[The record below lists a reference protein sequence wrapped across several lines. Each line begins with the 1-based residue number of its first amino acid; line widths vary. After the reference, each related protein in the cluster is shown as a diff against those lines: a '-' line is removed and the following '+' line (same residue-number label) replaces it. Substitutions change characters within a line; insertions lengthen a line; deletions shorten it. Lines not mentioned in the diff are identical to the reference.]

1 MDIVTTYDDLAL
13 HAWWLLGINVALWVA
28 SLILGKAWPVDF
40 IWSSWPIAHVLHII
54 YTTPHATDSAD
65 AVAVAAVVAVW
76 GLRLTYNFISRGG
89 IGHEDW
95 RYTDQRAQF
104 GPKLYPVLSLVTV
117 FLGQSGFMFAGK
129 APKPSGRGGERG
141 GERGAGRG
149 WGAGWGA
156 GWGEGWGE
164 GGALCSSTV
173 P

>member
-1 MDIVTTYDDLAL
+1 MDSTTTYDDLAL

-54 YTTPHATDSAD
+54 YTTPHATGSAD
-65 AVAVAAVVAVW
+65 AVAVAAVVTVW

-129 APKPSGRGGERG
+129 APKERGEG
-141 GERGAGRG
+141 GERGAG
-149 WGAGWGA
+149 
-156 GWGEGWGE
+156 
-164 GGALCSSTV
+164 
-173 P
+173 